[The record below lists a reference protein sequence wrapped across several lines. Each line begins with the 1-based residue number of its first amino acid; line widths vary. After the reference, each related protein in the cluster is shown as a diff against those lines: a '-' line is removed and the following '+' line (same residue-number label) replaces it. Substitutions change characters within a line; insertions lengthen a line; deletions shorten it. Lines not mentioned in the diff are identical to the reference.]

1 MYNYVYLTLMIF
13 PDKNTKH
20 GMDFLLHRGNKTSK
34 FNMMNY
40 HDPPESSSNLTK
52 DSLRALHSLKEEVEA
67 IDWYQQRLE
76 NSSNAELKRILKHN
90 LDEEIE
96 HACMIL
102 EWLRK
107 NMDGWDKHLKES
119 LYGSANADSN

>member
-1 MYNYVYLTLMIF
+1 
-13 PDKNTKH
+13 
-20 GMDFLLHRGNKTSK
+20 
-34 FNMMNY
+34 MNY